1 MKNYFRKKT
10 AQQVFEELANPEGEK
25 LRRHL
30 TVNDLTIFGVA
41 AIVGAGIFSTIGVA
55 AFHGGAGVSLLF
67 VMTGIACAFAG
78 MAYAE
83 FASFVPVSGSAYT
96 YTYVAFGEL
105 PAWLIGWALIM
116 EYSIGSITYAISF
129 SDYLT
134 SFLHNVAH
142 IDLPAWTTT
151 NFSVAKEAY
160 FETLKLN
167 LAAPPPQYLEGFRAY
182 QTAPRLFGLPFIV
195 DIPAIFFVIG
205 IIYIAYRGIKESQ
218 IASMIMVGLKIVTL
232 LMVISIGSFYV
243 SSAHWTPFLPNGFGG
258 MLKGVSAVF
267 FAYIGFDAISTT
279 SEECI
284 NPQRDIPRAIINS
297 IFISM
302 VLYIA
307 VALVITGMVSHTEL
321 NVGDPLALVFT
332 QYPKLAWLAHIV
344 SASGIIAIASTLL
357 IYLIGQPRIWLMMS
371 RDGLLPKTFATIHPR
386 FKTPSVSTICSGFL
400 VGVPALFLDFNFV
413 TDISS
418 AATLVAFIMVCGGVI
433 VLHGNPYFEKRQFK
447 TYFINAKYVLL
458 PTFLIAF
465 YFFIKQ
471 TPSVFLLENAPM
483 FTFFALWGAMSVW
496 SFRKKIPLIPTIGL
510 ISCLYMLA
518 QLGWKNWLWLG
529 VWFVVGLF
537 IYLGYGV
544 KNSKLEEK

>member
-1 MKNYFRKKT
+1 MNFLHDQLRHPT
-10 AQQVFEELANPEGEK
+10 QQANPEGEK

-105 PAWLIGWALIM
+105 PAWIIGWALIM

-151 NFSVAKEAY
+151 NFSIAKEAY

-243 SSAHWTPFLPNGFGG
+243 NSAHWTPFLPNGFGG

-279 SEECI
+279 SEECL

-307 VALVITGMVSHTEL
+307 VALVITGMVSTRK
-321 NVGDPLALVFT
+321 VF
-332 QYPKLAWLAHIV
+332 
-344 SASGIIAIASTLL
+344 
-357 IYLIGQPRIWLMMS
+357 S
-371 RDGLLPKTFATIHPR
+371 R
-386 FKTPSVSTICSGFL
+386 
-400 VGVPALFLDFNFV
+400 N
-413 TDISS
+413 
-418 AATLVAFIMVCGGVI
+418 
-433 VLHGNPYFEKRQFK
+433 
-447 TYFINAKYVLL
+447 
-458 PTFLIAF
+458 
-465 YFFIKQ
+465 
-471 TPSVFLLENAPM
+471 
-483 FTFFALWGAMSVW
+483 
-496 SFRKKIPLIPTIGL
+496 
-510 ISCLYMLA
+510 
-518 QLGWKNWLWLG
+518 
-529 VWFVVGLF
+529 
-537 IYLGYGV
+537 
-544 KNSKLEEK
+544 